1 MWAMLQAVDWMYAE
15 RLTAMTEARRRT
27 GIWKERKMTMNNEDV
42 TLADIADGALASP
55 DLEAWLLSHPDQAAE
70 VAAARRVRLLLAELR
85 TVPVTL
91 PADFEARLMERV
103 RRDVTFR
110 DLLDLWLAGWGRV
123 LLELLDLLFSGP
135 AARDPA
141 ATR

>member
-1 MWAMLQAVDWMYAE
+1 
-15 RLTAMTEARRRT
+15 
-27 GIWKERKMTMNNEDV
+27 MTMSNEEGILAE
-42 TLADIADGALASP
+42 LADGELAGPDWGAWLAS
-55 DLEAWLLSHPDQAAE
+55 HPEEAAE
-70 VAAARRVRLLLAELR
+70 VVAARRVRLLLAELR

-103 RRDVTFR
+103 RRDATFL

-123 LLELLDLLFSGP
+123 LLEVLDLLFSGP
-135 AARDPA
+135 AVRDPA

>member
-1 MWAMLQAVDWMYAE
+1 MAMS
-15 RLTAMTEARRRT
+15 
-27 GIWKERKMTMNNEDV
+27 NEDGI
-42 TLADIADGALASP
+42 LADMADGELAGP
-55 DLEAWLLSHPDQAAE
+55 AWETWRASHPDEAAE

-85 TVPVTL
+85 TVPVML

-103 RRDVTFR
+103 RRDATFL

-123 LLELLDLLFSGP
+123 LLEVLDLLFSGP
-135 AARDPA
+135 AVRDPA

>member
-1 MWAMLQAVDWMYAE
+1 
-15 RLTAMTEARRRT
+15 
-27 GIWKERKMTMNNEDV
+27 MTMNNEDV
-42 TLADIADGALASP
+42 TLADIADGALAGP
-55 DLEAWLLSHPDQAAE
+55 DLEAWLLSHPEEAAE

-85 TVPVTL
+85 AVPVTL

-103 RRDVTFR
+103 RRDATFL

-123 LLELLDLLFSGP
+123 LLEVLDLLFSGP

-141 ATR
+141 STR

>member
-1 MWAMLQAVDWMYAE
+1 MA
-15 RLTAMTEARRRT
+15 
-27 GIWKERKMTMNNEDV
+27 MNNEDGI
-42 TLADIADGALASP
+42 LADMADDALAGP
-55 DLEAWLLSHPDQAAE
+55 DWEAWLASHPE
-70 VAAARRVRLLLAELR
+70 VATEVATARRVRLLLAELR

-103 RRDVTFR
+103 RRDATFL
-110 DLLDLWLAGWGRV
+110 DLLDLWLVGWGRV
-123 LLELLDLLFSGP
+123 LLEVLDLLFSGP